1 MLVGDGMQSLVVRG
15 GNALCGEISVQGAK
29 NSVLPILA
37 GCVPVSGEITLK
49 NCPRLSDVYSALRIM
64 SGLGISA
71 DFAGNILTV
80 RGGHTQTN
88 EISEGLMREM
98 RSSITFMGALL
109 AADGSCRLARPGGCE
124 LGPRPIDMHLS
135 AFEKMGVTI
144 TEDGGCLICTA
155 ENGLHGVRISL
166 DFPSVGATENII
178 LAALGARGETVI
190 KNAAREPE
198 IVDLAGFLN
207 ACGADIRGAGEG
219 TVIIN
224 GRKPLRG
231 CEYTV
236 MPDRIAAGTYL
247 AAAAATGGEI
257 LLTDIRFSDM
267 DTYTPVFEAMGC
279 RLYPYSERL
288 YFSARNP
295 LRAVR
300 TIRTMPYPGFPTDV
314 QAVVMAA
321 LCCAKGTSVF
331 VENIFEC
338 RYKHVDGLVRM
349 GADIKIEGRAAVVTG
364 VEKLHGEHVN
374 ATDLRGGAALVVA
387 ALAAEG
393 ESEICCATHIDRGYQ
408 ELEKVLSSAGASV
421 IRKNSSGRAL

>member
-1 MLVGDGMQSLVVRG
+1 MLVGDYMQSLVVEG
-15 GNALCGEISVQGAK
+15 GNALCGEIAVQGAK

-37 GCVPVSGEITLK
+37 ACVPVLGEVTIK
-49 NCPRLSDVYSALRIM
+49 NCPRLSDVYSALRILN
-64 SGLGISA
+64 GLGIQA
-71 DFAGNILTV
+71 DFGENTLIVRAG
-80 RGGHTQTN
+80 RTN
-88 EISEGLMREM
+88 SDEISEGLMREM

-109 AADGSCRLARPGGCE
+109 AANGSCRLAHPGGCE

-135 AFEKMGVTI
+135 AFEKMGVTVY
-144 TEDGGCLICTA
+144 EEGGILSCNA
-155 ENGLHGVRISL
+155 ENGLHGAKISL

-178 LAALGARGETVI
+178 LAAVGARGETVI

-198 IVDLAGFLN
+198 IVDLASFLN
-207 ACGADIRGAGEG
+207 ECGADVCGAGEG
-219 TVIIN
+219 TIVIN

-236 MPDRIAAGTYL
+236 MPDRIVAGTYL

-257 LLTDIRFSDM
+257 LLTDICFSDM

-295 LRAVR
+295 LRAVK

-338 RYKHVDGLVRM
+338 RYRHVDGLVRM
-349 GADIKIEGRAAVVTG
+349 GADIKIEGRAAVITG
-364 VEKLHGEHVN
+364 VEKLHGSRVA
-374 ATDLRGGAALVVA
+374 ATDLRGGAALIVA

-393 ESEICCATHIDRGYQ
+393 KSEIYNIAYIDRGYQ
-408 ELEKVLSSAGASV
+408 EIENVLATAGASI
-421 IRKNSSGRAL
+421 IRTNFSGRIP